1 MFHIPYAKV
10 VCVTLT
16 SHQLRIQESNFA
28 LYFLEVYFYVLV
40 MNPGEKRSACPEE
53 QPKLLFMFGPGSLGG
68 KTNKRGVQQSTKPTD
83 DYLDEKL
90 SICPR
95 VQPTKGSYHQ
105 AHLDRNDYYCSDA
118 DMSTAA

>member
-1 MFHIPYAKV
+1 
-10 VCVTLT
+10 
-16 SHQLRIQESNFA
+16 
-28 LYFLEVYFYVLV
+28 
-40 MNPGEKRSACPEE
+40 
-53 QPKLLFMFGPGSLGG
+53 MFGSGSLGG

-90 SICPR
+90 SICPH

-105 AHLDRNDYYCSDA
+105 APWDRNDYYCSDA